1 MARMRRRLLRSARRS
16 RILRVAMTVLAAR
29 TESITSA
36 GWYRLGLRQSA
47 ALPAVILAATFI
59 GIGSVCADF
68 GMPLAWALM
77 ATLLIWAGP
86 AHLILVNGLGAG
98 GTWLAV
104 GLTVGLSSV
113 RLLPMVVSLM
123 PYLRGGTRR
132 HPLIMLLCSHMVAI
146 SIWVEGLR
154 LLPDVD
160 AEGRVPFF
168 LGLATGLL
176 TSATLA
182 TAVGYGLSG
191 VIPHEFG
198 AALLFLT
205 PIFFLLSLFTTSR
218 ALSDRLAIGTG
229 FCGLF
234 LGSLAGDGLEL
245 LWAGLG
251 GGTLA
256 YGISRLRR
264 ARAATR

>member
-1 MARMRRRLLRSARRS
+1 
-16 RILRVAMTVLAAR
+16 MTIAAPHFAP
-29 TESITSA
+29 ITPA
-36 GWYRLGLRQSA
+36 GWYRRGLRQSA

-68 GMPLAWALM
+68 GMPLAWALL

-113 RLLPMVVSLM
+113 RLLPMVVSIL
-123 PYLRGGTRR
+123 PYLRAGKQR
-132 HPLIMLLCSHMVAI
+132 HPLTMMLCAHMVAI

-154 LLPDVD
+154 LLPKVD

-182 TAVGYGLSG
+182 TAAGYGLAG
-191 VIPHEFG
+191 IIPHAFA

-205 PIFFLLSLFTTSR
+205 PIFFLLSLFTTAR
-218 ALSDRLAIGTG
+218 VLSDQLAIGVG
-229 FCGLF
+229 FVALPVVA
-234 LGSLAGDGLEL
+234 LAGDGLEL

-256 YGISRLRR
+256 YGLARLRR
-264 ARAATR
+264 SRAVA

>member
-1 MARMRRRLLRSARRS
+1 MSTTTLPPQTISQ
-16 RILRVAMTVLAAR
+16 
-29 TESITSA
+29 A
-36 GWYRLGLRQSA
+36 GWYRRGLRQSA
-47 ALPAVILAATFI
+47 GLPAVILAATFI

-68 GMPLAWALM
+68 GMPLAWAIL

-86 AHLILVNGLGAG
+86 AHLILVNGLGTG

-123 PYLRGGTRR
+123 PYLRTDRRR
-132 HPLIMLLCSHMVAI
+132 HPLVMVLCAHMVAI
-146 SIWVEGLR
+146 SLWVEGLR
-154 LLPDVD
+154 LLPSVD
-160 AEGRVPFF
+160 SEGRVPFF

-182 TAVGYGLSG
+182 TAAGYGLAG
-191 VIPHEFG
+191 IIPHAF
-198 AALLFLT
+198 AAGLLFLT
-205 PIFFLLSLFTTSR
+205 PIFFLLSLFTTAR
-218 ALSDRLAIGTG
+218 TLSDRLAIGIG
-229 FCGLF
+229 IGGLP
-234 LGSLAGDGLEL
+234 LASLAGDGLEL

-256 YGISRLRR
+256 YAAARLLR
-264 ARAATR
+264 ARARA

>member
-1 MARMRRRLLRSARRS
+1 MTIAAPRLESMTTAR
-16 RILRVAMTVLAAR
+16 
-29 TESITSA
+29 
-36 GWYRLGLRQSA
+36 WYRMGLRQAA

-68 GMPLAWALM
+68 GMPLVWALL

-132 HPLIMLLCSHMVAI
+132 HPLIMVLCSHMVAI

-154 LLPDVD
+154 LLPQVDV
-160 AEGRVPFF
+160 EGRVPFF
-168 LGLATGLL
+168 LGLASGLL
-176 TSATLA
+176 MSATLA
-182 TAVGYGLSG
+182 TAAGYGLSG
-191 VIPHEFG
+191 IIPHAFG
-198 AALLFLT
+198 AGLLFLT
-205 PIFFLLSLFTTSR
+205 PIFFVLSLFTTSR
-218 ALSDRLAIGTG
+218 VLSDQLAIGTG
-229 FCGLF
+229 FAGLF

-256 YGISRLRR
+256 YGIARLRR
-264 ARAATR
+264 ARAAS

>member
-1 MARMRRRLLRSARRS
+1 
-16 RILRVAMTVLAAR
+16 MTTAAPPFVPL
-29 TESITSA
+29 TPA
-36 GWYRLGLRQSA
+36 GWYRRGLRQSA

-68 GMPLAWALM
+68 GMPLAWALL

-86 AHLILVNGLGAG
+86 AHLILVNGLGTG

-113 RLLPMVVSLM
+113 RLLPMVVSLL
-123 PYLRGGTRR
+123 PYLRAGKQR
-132 HPLIMLLCSHMVAI
+132 HPLIMMLCAHMVAI
-146 SIWVEGLR
+146 SLWVEGLR
-154 LLPDVD
+154 LLPGID

-182 TAVGYGLSG
+182 TAAGYGLAG
-191 VIPHEFG
+191 IIPHAFA

-218 ALSDRLAIGTG
+218 ALSDQLAIGIG
-229 FCGLF
+229 FFGLP
-234 LGSLAGDGLEL
+234 LATLAGDGLEL

-256 YGISRLRR
+256 YGLARLRR
-264 ARAATR
+264 ARMTA